1 MNMFASIAASGNAAA
16 SSAGPVADAHTG
28 AAHANPASASSQNGL
43 PAGTAQYSI
52 GIDLGTTHCA
62 LSFVDKTA
70 SDGEK
75 VVQGVLNVPQLT
87 APASV
92 EAKPLLPS
100 FLYLPHDSELT
111 EAERTLPGAPAAGYI
126 TGEFARTRGA
136 ATPIRLVSS
145 AKSWLCHPG
154 VDRRAG
160 ILPPDA
166 PDEVSRISPLTASIR
181 YLEHLRW
188 AWEQAH
194 PDAPFAQ
201 QDITVTIPASFDP
214 AARELTAEACKA
226 AGFHHLTLLEEPQAA
241 LYSWIQASGGDWR
254 KQVKHG
260 DVILVVD
267 VGGGTT
273 DLSLIA
279 VLERD
284 GSLELQRIAVGEHI
298 LLGGDNMD
306 LALAYGVARKLAAE
320 GKQLDAWQTRALS
333 HGCRA
338 AKEQLLADGTLQSV
352 PVVVP
357 SRGSKLI
364 GGSIRTE
371 VTRQEVLAMLVEGFF
386 PKVAVS
392 DKPQT
397 RARAAL
403 TQLGLPY
410 AQDAAVTRHLA
421 AFLSRQVNALQDI
434 DGLNVDQVQGSTFLH
449 PTAIL
454 FNGGVLKAPQIEQRI
469 LEVINGWLDDEAC
482 EPARLLVGA
491 NLDLAVARGA
501 AYYGHI
507 STTGRGVRIRG
518 GTAQSYYVGV
528 ESNMPAIPG
537 MEPPMS
543 ALCLAPFGMEEGT
556 EVALSDLELGLVVGE
571 PVRLRFF
578 GSSVRRADGVGTML
592 DFWGPEELVELQ
604 EIELNLPAAG
614 RAAGEVVPVTLE
626 ARVTDIGTL
635 QLNAVPVGGTD
646 RWKVEFDVRAE
657 TADEA

>member
-1 MNMFASIAASGNAAA
+1 MSALESIAASAHQT
-16 SSAGPVADAHTG
+16 SAEG
-28 AAHANPASASSQNGL
+28 QND
-43 PAGTAQYSI
+43 PQFSI

-62 LSFVDKTA
+62 LSWIDHAA
-70 SDGEK
+70 SDGER
-75 VVQGVLNVPQLT
+75 VAQGVLDVPQLT

-92 EAKPLLPS
+92 QAQPLLPS

-111 EAERTLPGAPAAGYI
+111 PADRTLPGQAPHGGVV
-126 TGEFARTRGA
+126 GEFARTRGA

-154 VDRRAG
+154 VDRRAPL
-160 ILPPDA
+160 LPADA
-166 PDEVSRISPLTASIR
+166 PEDVARLSPLAASTR

-194 PDAPFAQ
+194 PGAPLARQ
-201 QDITVTIPASFDP
+201 QVTVTIPASFDP
-214 AARELTAEACKA
+214 AARELTAEACQA
-226 AGFHHLTLLEEPQAA
+226 AGLAHFTLLEEPQAA
-241 LYSWIQASGGDWR
+241 LYSWIQASGGAWR
-254 KQVKHG
+254 KQVAHG
-260 DVILVVD
+260 DVLLVVD

-273 DLSLIA
+273 DFSLIA
-279 VLERD
+279 VLEQD
-284 GSLELQRIAVGEHI
+284 GNLALQRVAVGEHI

-306 LALAYGVARKLAAE
+306 LALAYGVARKLAQE
-320 GKQLDAWQTRALS
+320 GKPLDAWQTRALA
-333 HGCRA
+333 HACRA
-338 AKEQLLADGTLQSV
+338 AKEQLLADATLPSV

-371 VTRQEVLAMLVEGFF
+371 VTQAEVLQLLLEGFF
-386 PKVAVS
+386 PRVAAS
-392 DKPQT
+392 DKPQV

-421 AFLSRQVNALQDI
+421 AFLSRQLDATAQIEGLQPRA
-434 DGLNVDQVQGSTFLH
+434 GASFVH
-449 PTAIL
+449 PTAVL

-469 LEVINGWLDDEAC
+469 LEVLSGWLAAEGA
-482 EPARLLVGA
+482 PAPRVLEGA

-501 AYYGHI
+501 AYHGYVARQ
-507 STTGRGVRIRG
+507 GRGVRIRG

-537 MEPPMS
+537 MEPPIS
-543 ALCLAPFGMEEGT
+543 ALCLAPFGMEEGS
-556 EVALSDLELGLVVGE
+556 EVALDAQEFGLVVGE

-578 GSSVRRADGVGTML
+578 GSSVRRHDGVGTLL

-604 EIELNLPAAG
+604 EIEALLPAEG
-614 RAAGEVVPVTLE
+614 RSPGEVVPVHLH

-635 QLNAVPVGGTD
+635 ELSAVPVGGNA
-646 RWKVEFDVRAE
+646 RWKVEFDVRAPA
-657 TADEA
+657 TA

>member
-1 MNMFASIAASGNAAA
+1 MSVFASIAQSGNAAA
-16 SSAGPVADAHTG
+16 APHTASNTVATNAIT
-28 AAHANPASASSQNGL
+28 ASAEGQNGL
-43 PAGTAQYSI
+43 KNGNAQYSI

-62 LSFVDKTA
+62 LSFVNKAA

-75 VVQGVLNVPQLT
+75 VEQGVLAIPQLT

-92 EAKPLLPS
+92 EARDLLPS
-100 FLYLPHDSELT
+100 FLYIPHESELT
-111 EAERTLPGAPAAGYI
+111 EAERTLPGKAGQDFI
-126 TGEFARTRGA
+126 VGEFARSRGA

-154 VDRRAG
+154 VDRRSPL
-160 ILPPDA
+160 LPTDA
-166 PDEVSRISPLTASIR
+166 PEEVSRISPLTASIR

-194 PDAPFAQ
+194 PEAPFAQ
-201 QDITVTIPASFDP
+201 QHITVTIPASFDP

-226 AGFHHLTLLEEPQAA
+226 AGFANLTLLEEPQAA
-241 LYSWIQASGGDWR
+241 LYSWIQASGGAWR

-260 DVILVVD
+260 DIILVVD

-284 GSLELQRIAVGEHI
+284 GNLELQRIAVGEHI

-306 LALAYGVARKLAAE
+306 LALAYGVARKLAQE
-320 GKQLDAWQTRALS
+320 GKQLDAWQTRALA

-338 AKEQLLADGTLQSV
+338 AKEQLLADATLQSV

-371 VTRQEVLAMLVEGFF
+371 VTRQEVLTMLVEGFF

-397 RARAAL
+397 RARAGL

-421 AFLSRQVNALQDI
+421 AFLSRQVNALGSI
-434 DGLNVDQVQGSTFLH
+434 EGLQGQQEAGSTFLH

-454 FNGGVLKAPQIEQRI
+454 FNGGVLKATQIEQRI
-469 LEVINGWLDDEAC
+469 LEVINGWLDAEAC
-482 EPARLLVGA
+482 EPARLLDGT

-501 AYYGHI
+501 AYFGHI
-507 STTGRGVRIRG
+507 TASGRGMRIRG
-518 GTAQSYYVGV
+518 GTAQSYYIGV

-537 MEPPMS
+537 MEPPIS

-556 EVALSDLELGLVVGE
+556 EADVPDLQLGLVVGE

-578 GSSVRRADGVGTML
+578 GSSVRRADAVGTML
-592 DFWGPEELVELQ
+592 DFWSPEELVELQ
-604 EIELNLPAAG
+604 EIEANLPAEG
-614 RAAGEVVPVTLE
+614 RTPGEVVPVTLQ
-626 ARVTDIGTL
+626 ARVTEIGTL
-635 QLNAVPVGGTD
+635 ELNAIPVGGAE

-657 TADEA
+657 TSDEA

>member
-1 MNMFASIAASGNAAA
+1 MSALESIAASAHQT
-16 SSAGPVADAHTG
+16 SAGG
-28 AAHANPASASSQNGL
+28 QNE
-43 PAGTAQYSI
+43 PQFSI

-62 LSFVDKTA
+62 LSWIDHAA
-70 SDGEK
+70 SDGER
-75 VVQGVLNVPQLT
+75 VAQGVLDVPQLT

-92 EAKPLLPS
+92 QAQPLLPS

-111 EAERTLPGAPAAGYI
+111 PADRTLPGQAPHGGVV
-126 TGEFARTRGA
+126 GEFARTRGA

-154 VDRRAG
+154 VDRRAPL
-160 ILPPDA
+160 LPADA
-166 PDEVSRISPLTASIR
+166 PEDVARLSPLAASTR

-194 PDAPFAQ
+194 PGAPLAQ
-201 QDITVTIPASFDP
+201 QQVTVTIPASFDP
-214 AARELTAEACKA
+214 AARELTAEACQA
-226 AGFHHLTLLEEPQAA
+226 AGLAHFTLLEEPQAA
-241 LYSWIQASGGDWR
+241 LYSWIQASGGAWR
-254 KQVKHG
+254 KQVAHG
-260 DVILVVD
+260 DVLLVVD

-273 DLSLIA
+273 DFSLIA
-279 VLERD
+279 VLEQD
-284 GSLELQRIAVGEHI
+284 GNLALQRVAVGEHI

-306 LALAYGVARKLAAE
+306 LALAYGVARKLAQE
-320 GKQLDAWQTRALS
+320 GKPLDAWQTRALA
-333 HGCRA
+333 HACRA
-338 AKEQLLADGTLQSV
+338 AKEQLLADATLPSV

-371 VTRQEVLAMLVEGFF
+371 VTQAEVLQLLLEGFF
-386 PKVAVS
+386 PRVAAS
-392 DKPQT
+392 DKPQV

-421 AFLSRQVNALQDI
+421 AFLSRQLDATAQIEGLQPRA
-434 DGLNVDQVQGSTFLH
+434 GASFVH
-449 PTAIL
+449 PTAVL

-469 LEVINGWLDDEAC
+469 LEVLSGWLAAEGA
-482 EPARLLVGA
+482 PAPRVLEGA

-501 AYYGHI
+501 AYHGYVARQ
-507 STTGRGVRIRG
+507 GRGVRIRG

-537 MEPPMS
+537 MEPPIS
-543 ALCLAPFGMEEGT
+543 ALCLAPFGMEEGS
-556 EVALSDLELGLVVGE
+556 EVALDAQEFGLVVGE

-578 GSSVRRADGVGTML
+578 GSSVRRHDGVGTLL

-604 EIELNLPAAG
+604 EIEALLPAEG
-614 RAAGEVVPVTLE
+614 RSPGEVVPVHLH

-635 QLNAVPVGGTD
+635 ELSAVPVGGNA
-646 RWKVEFDVRAE
+646 RWKVEFDVRAPA
-657 TADEA
+657 TA

>member
-1 MNMFASIAASGNAAA
+1 MNMFSSIAASGNAAQTSVVDIA
-16 SSAGPVADAHTG
+16 NTVAATAEPTSAAGQKSAES
-28 AAHANPASASSQNGL
+28 AAQF
-43 PAGTAQYSI
+43 SI

-62 LSFVDKTA
+62 LSYVDKTA

-75 VVQGVLNVPQLT
+75 IVQGVLDIPQLS

-92 EAKPLLPS
+92 EAQPLLPS
-100 FLYLPHDSELT
+100 FLYLPHESELS
-111 EAERTLPGAPAAGYI
+111 EAERTLPGAAPQDFI
-126 TGEFARTRGA
+126 TGEFARSRGA

-154 VDRRAG
+154 VDRRSPL
-160 ILPPDA
+160 LPADA
-166 PDEVSRISPLTASIR
+166 PEEVSRISPLTASIR

-226 AGFHHLTLLEEPQAA
+226 AGFAKLTLLEEPQAA
-241 LYSWIQASGGDWR
+241 LYSWIQASGGHWR
-254 KQVKHG
+254 KQVQHG
-260 DVILVVD
+260 DIILVVD

-284 GSLELQRIAVGEHI
+284 GNLELQRIAVGEHI

-306 LALAYGVARKLAAE
+306 LALAYGVARKLAQE

-338 AKEQLLADGTLQSV
+338 AKEQLLADANLQSV

-371 VTRQEVLAMLVEGFF
+371 VTRDEVLTMLVEGFF

-392 DKPQT
+392 AKPQT

-421 AFLSRQVNALQDI
+421 AFLSRQVNALAEI
-434 DGLNVDQVQGSTFLH
+434 DGLNGDQVEGSTFLH

-469 LEVINGWLDDEAC
+469 LEVINGWLDEEAS
-482 EPARLLVGA
+482 EPARLLGGA

-507 STTGRGVRIRG
+507 ATSGRGVRIRG

-537 MEPPMS
+537 MEPPLS

-578 GSSVRRADGVGTML
+578 GSSVRRADQVGTML

-635 QLNAVPVGGTD
+635 ELNAVPVGGTD

-657 TADEA
+657 TSAEAAQ

>member
-1 MNMFASIAASGNAAA
+1 MTIETIAD
-16 SSAGPVADAHTG
+16 SALPTG
-28 AAHANPASASSQNGL
+28 A
-43 PAGTAQYSI
+43 TARFSI

-62 LSFVDKTA
+62 LSYVDMQA
-70 SDGEK
+70 SDGEQ
-75 VVQGVLNVPQLT
+75 VVQQVLDVPQLT

-92 EAKPLLPS
+92 EGRPLLPS
-100 FLYLPHDSELT
+100 FLYLPHESELSP
-111 EAERTLPGAPAAGYI
+111 ADLALPWGASQDAVA
-126 TGEFARTRGA
+126 GEFARQRGA
-136 ATPIRLVSS
+136 ATPIRLVAS

-154 VDRRAG
+154 VDRRAPL
-160 ILPPDA
+160 LPADA
-166 PDEVSRISPLTASIR
+166 PPEVERISPLAASTR
-181 YLEHLRW
+181 YLQHLRQ
-188 AWEQAH
+188 AWDAAH
-194 PDAPFAQ
+194 PGAPFDQ

-214 AARELTAEACKA
+214 AARELTAEACRA
-226 AGFHHLTLLEEPQAA
+226 AGYQQLTLLEEPQAA
-241 LYSWIQASGGDWR
+241 LYSWIQASGGAWR
-254 KQVKHG
+254 KQVAHG

-279 VLERD
+279 VLEQ
-284 GSLELQRIAVGEHI
+284 GGNLQLQRVAVGEHI

-320 GKQLDAWQTRALS
+320 GRQLDAWQTRALA

-338 AKEQLLADGTLQSV
+338 AKEQLLADDALQAV

-371 VTRQEVLAMLVEGFF
+371 VTRAEVLALLVEGFF
-386 PKVAVS
+386 PPVAVS

-421 AFLSRQVNALQDI
+421 AFLSRQAGAVEQVEGLQ
-434 DGLNVDQVQGSTFLH
+434 GQPGASFLH

-454 FNGGVLKAPQIEQRI
+454 FNGGVLKARQIEQRI
-469 LEVINGWLDDEAC
+469 LEVVNGWLSAEGAP
-482 EPARLLVGA
+482 PARLLEGA

-501 AYYGHI
+501 AYYGHVRR
-507 STTGRGVRIRG
+507 GRGVRIRG

-537 MEPPMS
+537 MEPPIS

-556 EVALSDLELGLVVGE
+556 EVALDAQEFGLVVGQ

-578 GSSVRRADGVGTML
+578 GSSMRRQDAVGSVL

-604 EIELNLPAAG
+604 QIEAQLPAEG
-614 RAAGEVVPVTLE
+614 RTPGEVVAVQLL

-635 QLNAVPVGGTD
+635 ELLAVPVGGSE
-646 RWKVEFDVRAE
+646 RWKVEFDVRAQAE
-657 TADEA
+657 EA

>member
-1 MNMFASIAASGNAAA
+1 MTIETIAD
-16 SSAGPVADAHTG
+16 SALPTG
-28 AAHANPASASSQNGL
+28 A
-43 PAGTAQYSI
+43 TARFSI

-62 LSFVDKTA
+62 LSYVDMQA
-70 SDGEK
+70 SDGEQ
-75 VVQGVLNVPQLT
+75 VVQQVLDVPQLT

-92 EAKPLLPS
+92 EGRPLLPS
-100 FLYLPHDSELT
+100 FLYLPHESELSP
-111 EAERTLPGAPAAGYI
+111 ADLALPWGTSQDAVA
-126 TGEFARTRGA
+126 GEFARQRGA
-136 ATPIRLVSS
+136 ATPIRLVAS

-154 VDRRAG
+154 VDRRAPL
-160 ILPPDA
+160 LPADA
-166 PDEVSRISPLTASIR
+166 PPEVERISPLAASTR
-181 YLEHLRW
+181 YLQHLRQ
-188 AWEQAH
+188 AWDAAH
-194 PDAPFAQ
+194 PGAPFDQ

-214 AARELTAEACKA
+214 AARELTAEACRA
-226 AGFHHLTLLEEPQAA
+226 AGYQQLTLLEEPQAA
-241 LYSWIQASGGDWR
+241 LYSWIAASGGAWR
-254 KQVKHG
+254 KQVAHG
-260 DVILVVD
+260 DLLLVVD

-279 VLERD
+279 VLEQD
-284 GSLELQRIAVGEHI
+284 DNLQLQRVAVGEHI

-306 LALAYGVARKLAAE
+306 LALAYGVARKLAQD
-320 GKQLDAWQTRALS
+320 GKQLDAWQTRALA
-333 HGCRA
+333 HGCRV
-338 AKEQLLADGTLQSV
+338 AKEQLLQDESLQAV

-371 VTRQEVLAMLVEGFF
+371 VTRAEVLALLVEGFF
-386 PKVAVS
+386 PQVAVS

-421 AFLSRQVNALQDI
+421 AFLSRQAGAVEQVEGLQ
-434 DGLNVDQVQGSTFLH
+434 GQPGASFLH

-454 FNGGVLKAPQIEQRI
+454 FNGGVLKARQIEQRI
-469 LEVINGWLDDEAC
+469 LEVVNGWLSAEGAP
-482 EPARLLVGA
+482 PARLLEGA

-501 AYYGHI
+501 AYYGHVRR
-507 STTGRGVRIRG
+507 GRGVRIRG

-537 MEPPMS
+537 MEPPIS

-556 EVALSDLELGLVVGE
+556 EVALDAQEFGLVVGQ

-578 GSSVRRADGVGTML
+578 GSSMRRQDAVGSVL

-604 EIELNLPAAG
+604 QIEAQLPAEG
-614 RAAGEVVPVTLE
+614 RTPGEVVAVQLL

-635 QLNAVPVGGTD
+635 ELLAVPVGGSE
-646 RWKVEFDVRAE
+646 RWKVEFDVRAQAE
-657 TADEA
+657 EA